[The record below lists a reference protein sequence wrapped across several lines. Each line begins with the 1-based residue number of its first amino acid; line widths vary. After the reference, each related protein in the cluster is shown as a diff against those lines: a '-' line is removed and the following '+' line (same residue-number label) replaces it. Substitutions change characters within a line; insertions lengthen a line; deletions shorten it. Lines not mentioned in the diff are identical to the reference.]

1 MTGEGTLA
9 EVRLGT
15 MGWSYE
21 DWRGPFYPRDL
32 PASKM
37 LEVYSRV
44 FVPGTVEVDATF
56 YGVPRPTTVA
66 GWAAQVPPD
75 FLFSAKVPRAV
86 THERR
91 LVGAVE
97 DALHFGALL
106 RRHLASG
113 LGALLLQLPPDF
125 SADERPA
132 LEELVAGI
140 TSPRG
145 EPGLPWV
152 VEFRHASWAQT
163 NVVADL
169 AQSGVCCAT
178 TERLDLGGPLAYLRL
193 LGTENAVARFD
204 EPVLARPDEVAAWAS
219 RIARARAENPGGRIL
234 VYVRNFFEGHAPA
247 TLLALRE
254 QLGLPVPT
262 PPGRQQMRLF

>member
-1 MTGEGTLA
+1 MTEI
-9 EVRLGT
+9 RLGS

-44 FVPGTVEVDATF
+44 FEPGTVEVDATF
-56 YGVPRPTTVA
+56 YGVPRPKTVA
-66 GWAAQVPPD
+66 GWAAQTPPG

-91 LVGAVE
+91 LAGAVE
-97 DALHFGALL
+97 DALPFGALL
-106 RRHLASG
+106 RAHLGEG

-125 SADERPA
+125 STDERPA
-132 LEELVAGI
+132 FDAFVAGV

-152 VEFRHASWAQT
+152 VEFRHASWAET
-163 NVVADL
+163 EVVADL
-169 AQSGVCCAT
+169 AQAGVGCAT
-178 TERLDLGGPLAYLRL
+178 TERLDLGGPLTYLRL

-204 EPVLARPDEVAAWAS
+204 APVLARPDEVARWAE
-219 RIARARAENPGGRIL
+219 RIARERAERRSGRIL

-247 TLLALRE
+247 TLLALRAR
-254 QLGLPVPT
+254 LGLPVPT
-262 PPGRQQMRLF
+262 PPGRQQMDLFSGLL